1 MVGKGVTVDT
11 AMEKAGGDTPGSPEP
26 SFLAT
31 LGDPQVTLVSVH
43 KRWSFRRNPG
53 TGGSTRPVTSEEE
66 GEFSQ
71 KVLNGTRGI
80 RSNQILSKHSLPAR
94 VWEPAMQQKQ
104 SFAFDNVGYEGG
116 LDSVCP
122 SQTTTGTISIS
133 GMTCQ
138 SCVKSIEGRISSLK
152 GIVSIKV
159 SLEQGSAT
167 VIYVPSVLSL
177 PQVCRHVEDMGFEAS
192 ITEGKAASWPSRSSS
207 ALEAT
212 VKLRV
217 EGMTCQSCVSS
228 IEGRLGKLQGVVR
241 ARVSLGTQEAVI
253 TYQPYL
259 IQPQDLRDHVNDMG
273 FEAVI
278 KNRVA
283 PVSLGPID
291 IGRLQRTNPKTP
303 LTSGTQNL
311 NNSETLGH
319 QGSRVVTL
327 QLRVDGM
334 HCKSCV
340 LNIEENIGQ
349 LPGVQSIQV
358 SLENRIAQV
367 QFDPSR
373 VTPGALQ
380 RAIEALPPGNFQV
393 SLPDGAAGSGTDN
406 RPSTHLASAPAPAPA
421 QGTRMQG
428 LGSTVVL
435 AIGGMTCAS
444 CVQSI
449 EGLLSRRE
457 GVRRVSV
464 SLTEGTGVVL
474 YDPSVINPE
483 GLRAAVEEMG
493 FKASVVSENCYSN
506 HVGNRST
513 GNSTVHTTAGGPVS
527 VQGMAPH
534 AGGLPK
540 NHNPGSSS
548 KSPQASTA
556 VAPRKCFLQIT
567 GMTCASCVSNIE
579 RNLQKE
585 AGILSVLVAL
595 MAGKAEVK
603 YNPEVIQPLEIA
615 QLIQDLG
622 FEASVMENYTGSDGD
637 LELII
642 TGMTCASCV
651 HNIESK
657 LTRTNG
663 ITYASVALATSK
675 AHVKFDPEM
684 IGPRDIVKIIEEIG
698 FHASPAQRNPNVHHL
713 DHKVEIKQWKK
724 SFLCSLM
731 FGIPV
736 MGLMIYM
743 LVPSNEPH
751 ETMVLDHNIVPGLS
765 ILNLIFFILCTF
777 VQLLGGWYFYI
788 QAYRSLRH
796 GAANMDVLIVLATS
810 IAYTY
815 SVIILVV
822 AVAEKAERSPVTF
835 FDTPPMLFVF
845 IALGRWLEHVAKSK
859 TSEALAKL
867 MSLQATEATVV
878 TLGEDNL
885 IIREEQVPMELVQRG
900 DVIKVVPGGK
910 FPVDGKVLEGSTMA
924 DESLI
929 TGEAM
934 PVTKKP
940 GSTVIAGSINAHGSV
955 LINATHVG
963 NDTTLAQIV
972 KLVEEA
978 QMSKA
983 PIQQL
988 ADRFSGYFV
997 PFIIII
1003 STLTLVVWII
1013 IGFIDFGV
1021 VQKYFPTPNKHISQ
1035 TEVIIRFAF
1044 QTSITVL
1051 CIACPCSLG
1060 LATPTAVMV
1069 GTGVAAQN
1077 GILIKG
1083 GKPLEMAHKIKTVMF
1098 DKTGTITHGVP
1109 KVMRVL
1115 LLVDVAT
1122 LPLRK
1127 VLAVVGT
1134 AEASSEHPLGVA
1146 VTKYCKEELGT
1157 ETLGYCTDFQAVPG
1171 CGIGCKVSNVEGI
1184 LAHGKRQWSTQAGV
1198 SNGVGG
1204 VPEETDATPQTFS
1217 VLIGNREWMRRNGLT
1232 ISSDISDT
1240 MTDHEMK
1247 GQTAILVAI
1256 DGVLCGMIAIADA
1269 VKQEAAL
1276 AVHTLKSM
1284 GVDVVLI
1291 TGDNRKT
1298 ARAIAT
1304 QVGINKVFA
1313 EVLPS
1318 HKVAKV
1324 QELQNEGKRV
1334 AMVGDGVNDSPALAR
1349 ADVGIA
1355 IGTGTDVAIEAAD
1368 VVLIRNDLLDVV
1380 ASIHLSKRTVWRV
1393 RLNLVLAL
1401 IYNLIG
1407 IPIAAGVFMP
1417 IGIVLQ
1423 PWMGSA
1429 AMAASSVSVVLSS
1442 LQLKCYKKPD
1452 LERYEAQAQGRMKPL
1467 TASQVSVHVGMDDRR
1482 RDSPRATP
1490 WDQAS
1495 GSFRLHGLLRDRHL
1509 VAFIQN
1515 SCQACPWWCATP
1527 SKQRYPNQ
1535 RKSVILH
1542 ELLLLHPESV
1552 P

>member
-1 MVGKGVTVDT
+1 MPEQKRQIT
-11 AMEKAGGDTPGSPEP
+11 A
-26 SFLAT
+26 
-31 LGDPQVTLVSVH
+31 
-43 KRWSFRRNPG
+43 R
-53 TGGSTRPVTSEEE
+53 E
-66 GEFSQ
+66 GASR
-71 KVLNGTRGI
+71 K
-80 RSNQILSKHSLPAR
+80 ILSKLSLPTRA
-94 VWEPAMQQKQ
+94 WEPAMKK

-116 LDSVCP
+116 LDGLGP
-122 SQTTTGTISIS
+122 SSQVATSTVRIL
-133 GMTCQ
+133 GMACQ
-138 SCVKSIEGRISSLK
+138 SCVKSIEDRISNLK
-152 GIVSIKV
+152 GIVSMKV

-167 VIYVPSVLSL
+167 VKYVPSVVSL
-177 PQVCRHVEDMGFEAS
+177 QQVCHQIGDMGFEAS
-192 ITEGKAASWPSRSSS
+192 IAEGKAASWPSRSLP
-207 ALEAT
+207 AQEAV

-228 IEGRLGKLQGVVR
+228 IEGKVRKLQGVVR
-241 ARVSLGTQEAVI
+241 VKVSLSNQEAVI

-259 IQPQDLRDHVNDMG
+259 IQPEDLRDHVNDMG
-273 FEAVI
+273 FEAAI
-278 KNRVA
+278 KNKVA
-283 PVSLGPID
+283 PLSLGPID
-291 IGRLQRTNPKTP
+291 IERLQSTNPKRP
-303 LTSGTQNL
+303 LSSANQNF

-319 QGSRVVTL
+319 QGSHVVTL
-327 QLRVDGM
+327 QLRIDGM

-349 LPGVQSIQV
+349 LLGVQSIQV
-358 SLENRIAQV
+358 SLENKTAQV
-367 QFDPSR
+367 QYDPSCTSP
-373 VTPGALQ
+373 VALQ
-380 RAIEALPPGNFQV
+380 RAIEALPPGNFKV
-393 SLPDGAAGSGTDN
+393 SLPDGAEGSGTDHRSSSSHSPGSSPRN
-406 RPSTHLASAPAPAPA
+406 QV
-421 QGTRMQG
+421 QGTC
-428 LGSTVVL
+428 STTL
-435 AIGGMTCAS
+435 IAIAGMTCAS
-444 CVQSI
+444 CVHSI
-449 EGLLSRRE
+449 EGVISQLE
-457 GVRRVSV
+457 GVQQISV
-464 SLTEGTGVVL
+464 SLAKGTATVL
-474 YDPSVINPE
+474 YNPSVISPE
-483 GLRAAVEEMG
+483 ELRAAIEDMG
-493 FKASVVSENCYSN
+493 FEASVVSESCSTNPLGN
-506 HVGNRST
+506 HNA
-513 GNSTVHTTAGGPVS
+513 GNSVVQTTGGTPTS
-527 VQGMAPH
+527 VQEVAPH
-534 AGGLPK
+534 AGRLPT
-540 NHNPGSSS
+540 NHAPDILA
-548 KSPQASTA
+548 KSPQSTRA
-556 VAPRKCFLQIT
+556 VAPQKCFLQIK

-585 AGILSVLVAL
+585 AGVLSVLVAL

-603 YNPEVIQPLEIA
+603 YDPEVIQPLEIA
-615 QLIQDLG
+615 QFIQDLG
-622 FEASVMENYTGSDGD
+622 FEAAVMEDYAGSDGNI
-637 LELII
+637 ELTI

-675 AHVKFDPEM
+675 ALVKFDPEI
-684 IGPRDIVKIIEEIG
+684 IGPRDIIKIIE
-698 FHASPAQRNPNVHHL
+698 
-713 DHKVEIKQWKK
+713 
-724 SFLCSLM
+724 
-731 FGIPV
+731 
-736 MGLMIYM
+736 
-743 LVPSNEPH
+743 
-751 ETMVLDHNIVPGLS
+751 
-765 ILNLIFFILCTF
+765 
-777 VQLLGGWYFYI
+777 LLGGWYFYV
-788 QAYRSLRH
+788 QAYKSLRH
-796 GAANMDVLIVLATS
+796 RSANMDVLIVLATS
-810 IAYTY
+810 IAYVY
-815 SVIILVV
+815 SLVILVV

-845 IALGRWLEHVAKSK
+845 IALGRWLEHLAKSK

-900 DVIKVVPGGK
+900 DIVKVVPGGK
-910 FPVDGKVLEGSTMA
+910 FPVDGKVLEGNTMA

-955 LINATHVG
+955 LIKATHVG

-997 PFIIII
+997 PFIIIM
-1003 STLTLVVWII
+1003 STLTLVVWIV

-1021 VQKYFPTPNKHISQ
+1021 VQKYFPNPNKHISQ

-1109 KVMRVL
+1109 RVMRVL
-1115 LLVDVAT
+1115 LLGDVAT

-1184 LAHGKRQWSTQAGV
+1184 LAHSERPLSAPASHLNEAG
-1198 SNGVGG
+1198 SL
-1204 VPEETDATPQTFS
+1204 PAEKDAAPQTFS
-1217 VLIGNREWMRRNGLT
+1217 VLIGNREWLRRNGLT
-1232 ISSDISDT
+1232 ISSDVSDA

-1276 AVHTLKSM
+1276 AVHTLQSM

-1324 QELQNEGKRV
+1324 QELQNKGKKV
-1334 AMVGDGVNDSPALAR
+1334 AMVGDGVNDSPALAQ
-1349 ADVGIA
+1349 ADMGVA

-1380 ASIHLSKRTVWRV
+1380 ASIHLSKRTVR
-1393 RLNLVLAL
+1393 RIRINLVLAL
-1401 IYNLIG
+1401 IYNLVG

-1452 LERYEAQAQGRMKPL
+1452 LERYEAQAHGHMKPL
-1467 TASQVSVHVGMDDRR
+1467 TASQVSVHIGMDDRR

-1490 WDQAS
+1490 WDQVS
-1495 GSFRLHGLLRDRHL
+1495 YVSQVSLSSLTSDKPSRHST
-1509 VAFIQN
+1509 AADDGGDKW
-1515 SCQACPWWCATP
+1515 S
-1527 SKQRYPNQ
+1527 
-1535 RKSVILH
+1535 
-1542 ELLLLHPESV
+1542 LLLNDKDEEQYI
-1552 P
+1552 

>member
-1 MVGKGVTVDT
+1 MNHLLGSGT
-11 AMEKAGGDTPGSPEP
+11 ANPIQATSSGAMWRRHKLSLPSP
-26 SFLAT
+26 
-31 LGDPQVTLVSVH
+31 
-43 KRWSFRRNPG
+43 
-53 TGGSTRPVTSEEE
+53 
-66 GEFSQ
+66 
-71 KVLNGTRGI
+71 
-80 RSNQILSKHSLPAR
+80 ILSKLSLPTRA
-94 VWEPAMQQKQ
+94 WEPAMKK

-116 LDSVCP
+116 LDGLGP
-122 SQTTTGTISIS
+122 SSQVDTSTIRIL

-138 SCVKSIEGRISSLK
+138 SCVKSIEDRISSLK
-152 GIVSIKV
+152 GIVSMKV

-167 VIYVPSVLSL
+167 VKYVPSVVSL
-177 PQVCRHVEDMGFEAS
+177 QQVCHQIGDMGFEAS
-192 ITEGKAASWPSRSSS
+192 IAEGKAASWPSRSLP
-207 ALEAT
+207 AQEAV

-217 EGMTCQSCVSS
+217 EGMTCQSCVGS
-228 IEGRLGKLQGVVR
+228 IEGKVRKLQGVVR
-241 ARVSLGTQEAVI
+241 VKVSLSNQEAVI

-259 IQPQDLRDHVNDMG
+259 IQPEDLRDHVNDMG
-273 FEAVI
+273 FEAAI
-278 KNRVA
+278 KNKVA
-283 PVSLGPID
+283 PLSLGPID
-291 IGRLQRTNPKTP
+291 IERLESTNPKRP
-303 LTSGTQNL
+303 LSSANQNF

-319 QGSRVVTL
+319 QGRNVVTL
-327 QLRVDGM
+327 QLRIDGM

-349 LPGVQSIQV
+349 LLGVQSIQV
-358 SLENRIAQV
+358 SLENKTAQV
-367 QFDPSR
+367 QYDPSR
-373 VTPGALQ
+373 TSPVALQ
-380 RAIEALPPGNFQV
+380 TAIEALPPGNFKV
-393 SLPDGAAGSGTDN
+393 SLPDGAEGSGTDHRSSSSHSPGSSPRN
-406 RPSTHLASAPAPAPA
+406 QVQSTC
-421 QGTRMQG
+421 
-428 LGSTVVL
+428 STTL
-435 AIGGMTCAS
+435 IAIAGMTCAS
-444 CVQSI
+444 CVHTI
-449 EGLLSRRE
+449 EGMISQLE
-457 GVRRVSV
+457 GVQQISV
-464 SLTEGTGVVL
+464 SLAEGIGTVL
-474 YDPSVINPE
+474 YNPSVISPE
-483 GLRAAVEEMG
+483 ELRAAIEDMG
-493 FKASVVSENCYSN
+493 FEASVVSENCSTSPLGN
-506 HVGNRST
+506 HSA
-513 GNSTVHTTAGGPVS
+513 GNSMVQTTGGTPTS
-527 VQGMAPH
+527 VQEVALH
-534 AGGLPK
+534 AGSLPT
-540 NHNPGSSS
+540 NHLPDIWAKSS
-548 KSPQASTA
+548 QSTRA
-556 VAPRKCFLQIT
+556 VAPQKCFLQIK

-585 AGILSVLVAL
+585 AGVLSVLVAL

-603 YNPEVIQPLEIA
+603 YDPEIIQPLEIA

-622 FEASVMENYTGSDGD
+622 FEAAVMEDSAGSDGNI
-637 LELII
+637 ELTI

-675 AHVKFDPEM
+675 ALVKFDPEI
-684 IGPRDIVKIIEEIG
+684 IGPRDIIKIIEEIG
-698 FHASPAQRNPNVHHL
+698 FHASLAQRIPNAHHL
-713 DHKVEIKQWKK
+713 DHKMEIKQWKK
-724 SFLCSLM
+724 SFLCSLV

-736 MGLMIYM
+736 MALMIYM
-743 LVPSNEPH
+743 LIPSNQPH
-751 ETMVLDHNIVPGLS
+751 QSMVLDRNIIPGLS

-777 VQLLGGWYFYI
+777 VQVLGGWYFYV
-788 QAYRSLRH
+788 QAYKSLRH
-796 GAANMDVLIVLATS
+796 RSANMDVLIVLATS
-810 IAYTY
+810 IAYVY
-815 SVIILVV
+815 SLVILVV

-845 IALGRWLEHVAKSK
+845 IALGRWLEHLAKSK

-885 IIREEQVPMELVQRG
+885 IVREEQVPMELVQRG
-900 DVIKVVPGGK
+900 DIVKVVPGGK
-910 FPVDGKVLEGSTMA
+910 FPVDGKVLEGNTMA

-955 LINATHVG
+955 LIKATHVG

-997 PFIIII
+997 PLIIIM
-1003 STLTLVVWII
+1003 STLTLVVWIV

-1021 VQKYFPTPNKHISQ
+1021 VQKYFPNPNKHISQ

-1109 KVMRVL
+1109 RVMRVL
-1115 LLVDVAT
+1115 LLGDVAT

-1184 LAHGKRQWSTQAGV
+1184 LAHSARPLSAPASHLNEAG
-1198 SNGVGG
+1198 NL
-1204 VPEETDATPQTFS
+1204 PAEKDAAPQTFS
-1217 VLIGNREWMRRNGLT
+1217 VLIGNREWLRRNGLT
-1232 ISSDISDT
+1232 ISSDVSDA

-1276 AVHTLKSM
+1276 AVHTLQSM

-1334 AMVGDGVNDSPALAR
+1334 AMVGDGVNDSPALAQ
-1349 ADVGIA
+1349 ADMGVA

-1380 ASIHLSKRTVWRV
+1380 ASIHLSKRIVQRI
-1393 RLNLVLAL
+1393 RINLVLAL
-1401 IYNLIG
+1401 IYNLVG

-1452 LERYEAQAQGRMKPL
+1452 LERYEAQAHGHMKPL
-1467 TASQVSVHVGMDDRR
+1467 TASQVSVHIGMDDRR

-1490 WDQAS
+1490 WDQVS
-1495 GSFRLHGLLRDRHL
+1495 YVSQVSLSSLTSDKPSRHST
-1509 VAFIQN
+1509 AADDGGDKW
-1515 SCQACPWWCATP
+1515 S
-1527 SKQRYPNQ
+1527 
-1535 RKSVILH
+1535 
-1542 ELLLLHPESV
+1542 LLLNDRDEEQYI
-1552 P
+1552 

>member
-1 MVGKGVTVDT
+1 MPEQERQIT
-11 AMEKAGGDTPGSPEP
+11 A
-26 SFLAT
+26 
-31 LGDPQVTLVSVH
+31 
-43 KRWSFRRNPG
+43 R
-53 TGGSTRPVTSEEE
+53 E
-66 GEFSQ
+66 GASR
-71 KVLNGTRGI
+71 K
-80 RSNQILSKHSLPAR
+80 ILSKLSLPTRA
-94 VWEPAMQQKQ
+94 WEPAMKK

-116 LDSVCP
+116 LDGLGLS
-122 SQTTTGTISIS
+122 SQVTTSTIKIL

-138 SCVKSIEGRISSLK
+138 SCVKSIEDRISSLK
-152 GIVSIKV
+152 GIASVKV

-167 VIYVPSVLSL
+167 VNYVPSVLS
-177 PQVCRHVEDMGFEAS
+177 PQQVCHQIGDMGFEAS
-192 ITEGKAASWPSRSSS
+192 IAEGKAGSWPSRSLP
-207 ALEAT
+207 AQEAV

-228 IEGRLGKLQGVVR
+228 IEGKVRKLQGVVR
-241 ARVSLGTQEAVI
+241 VKVSLSNQEAVI

-259 IQPQDLRDHVNDMG
+259 IQPEDLRDHVNDMG
-273 FEAVI
+273 FEAAI
-278 KNRVA
+278 KNKVA
-283 PVSLGPID
+283 PLSLGPID
-291 IGRLQRTNPKTP
+291 IERLQSTYPKRP
-303 LTSGTQNL
+303 FTSANQNF

-319 QGSRVVTL
+319 QGNHVVTL
-327 QLRVDGM
+327 QLRIDGM
-334 HCKSCV
+334 HCTSCI

-349 LPGVQSIQV
+349 LPGIQSIQV
-358 SLENRIAQV
+358 SLENKTAQV
-367 QFDPSR
+367 QYDPSCTSP
-373 VTPGALQ
+373 VSLQ
-380 RAIEALPPGNFQV
+380 KAIEALPPGNFKV
-393 SLPDGAAGSGTDN
+393 SLPDGAEGCGTGH
-406 RPSTHLASAPAPAPA
+406 RPSSSHSPGFSQRNQV
-421 QGTRMQG
+421 QGTC
-428 LGSTVVL
+428 STAVI
-435 AIGGMTCAS
+435 AIAGMTCAS
-444 CVQSI
+444 CVHSI
-449 EGLLSRRE
+449 EGMISQRD
-457 GVRRVSV
+457 GVQQISV
-464 SLTEGTGVVL
+464 SLAEETGTVL
-474 YDPSVINPE
+474 YNPSVISPE
-483 GLRAAVEEMG
+483 ELSAAIEDMG
-493 FKASVVSENCYSN
+493 FEASVISENCSTNSLGN
-506 HVGNRST
+506 HSA
-513 GNSTVHTTAGGPVS
+513 GNSMVQTTGCVPAS
-527 VQGMAPH
+527 VQEVAPH
-534 AGGLPK
+534 AGGLPT
-540 NHNPGSSS
+540 NHTPDIMA
-548 KSPQASTA
+548 KSPQSTRA
-556 VAPRKCFLQIT
+556 VAPQKCFLQIK
-567 GMTCASCVSNIE
+567 GMTCASCVSTIE
-579 RNLQKE
+579 RNLQNK

-595 MAGKAEVK
+595 MAGKAEIK
-603 YNPEVIQPLEIA
+603 YDPEVVQPLEIA

-622 FEASVMENYTGSDGD
+622 FEAAVMEDYAGSNGSI
-637 LELII
+637 ELII

-675 AHVKFDPEM
+675 ALVKFDPEI
-684 IGPRDIVKIIEEIG
+684 IGPRDIIKIIEEIG
-698 FHASPAQRNPNVHHL
+698 FHASLAQRNPNAHHL
-713 DHKVEIKQWKK
+713 DHKMEIKQWKK
-724 SFLCSLM
+724 SFLCSLV

-736 MGLMIYM
+736 MALMIYM
-743 LVPSNEPH
+743 LIPSNEPH
-751 ETMVLDHNIVPGLS
+751 ESMVLDHNIIPGLS

-777 VQLLGGWYFYI
+777 VQLLGGWYFYV
-788 QAYRSLRH
+788 QAYKSLRH
-796 GAANMDVLIVLATS
+796 RSANMDVLIVLATS
-810 IAYTY
+810 IAYVY
-815 SVIILVV
+815 SLVILVV

-845 IALGRWLEHVAKSK
+845 IALGRWLEHLAKSK

-867 MSLQATEATVV
+867 MSLQAAEATVV

-900 DVIKVVPGGK
+900 DIVKVVPGGK
-910 FPVDGKVLEGSTMA
+910 FPVDGKVLEGNTMA

-940 GSTVIAGSINAHGSV
+940 GSTVIAGSINAHGAV
-955 LINATHVG
+955 LIKATHVG

-997 PFIIII
+997 PFIIIM
-1003 STLTLVVWII
+1003 STLTLVVWIV
-1013 IGFIDFGV
+1013 IGFIDFDV
-1021 VQKYFPTPNKHISQ
+1021 VQKYFPIN
-1035 TEVIIRFAF
+1035 
-1044 QTSITVL
+1044 
-1051 CIACPCSLG
+1051 
-1060 LATPTAVMV
+1060 
-1069 GTGVAAQN
+1069 
-1077 GILIKG
+1077 
-1083 GKPLEMAHKIKTVMF
+1083 TVMF

-1109 KVMRVL
+1109 RVMRVL
-1115 LLVDVAT
+1115 LLGDVAT

-1184 LAHGKRQWSTQAGV
+1184 LAHSGRPLSASLLNEAG
-1198 SNGVGG
+1198 SL
-1204 VPEETDATPQTFS
+1204 PEEKDAAPQTFS
-1217 VLIGNREWMRRNGLT
+1217 VLIGNREWLRRNGLT
-1232 ISSDISDT
+1232 ISSDVSDA

-1276 AVHTLKSM
+1276 AVHTLQSM

-1324 QELQNEGKRV
+1324 QELQNEGKKV
-1334 AMVGDGVNDSPALAR
+1334 AMVGDGVNDSPALAQ
-1349 ADVGIA
+1349 ADMGVA

-1380 ASIHLSKRTVWRV
+1380 ASIHLSKRTVR
-1393 RLNLVLAL
+1393 RIRINLVLAL
-1401 IYNLIG
+1401 IYNLVG

-1452 LERYEAQAQGRMKPL
+1452 LERYEAQVHGRMKPL
-1467 TASQVSVHVGMDDRR
+1467 TASQVSVHIGMDDRR

-1490 WDQAS
+1490 WDQVSYVSQVSLSSLTSDKPSRHSAAVDDS
-1495 GSFRLHGLLRDRHL
+1495 GDKWS
-1509 VAFIQN
+1509 
-1515 SCQACPWWCATP
+1515 
-1527 SKQRYPNQ
+1527 
-1535 RKSVILH
+1535 
-1542 ELLLLHPESV
+1542 LLLNDRDEEQYI
-1552 P
+1552 

>member
-1 MVGKGVTVDT
+1 MPEQERQIT
-11 AMEKAGGDTPGSPEP
+11 A
-26 SFLAT
+26 
-31 LGDPQVTLVSVH
+31 
-43 KRWSFRRNPG
+43 R
-53 TGGSTRPVTSEEE
+53 E
-66 GEFSQ
+66 GASR
-71 KVLNGTRGI
+71 K
-80 RSNQILSKHSLPAR
+80 ILSKLPLPAR
-94 VWEPAMQQKQ
+94 GWEPAMKQ
-104 SFAFDNVGYEGG
+104 SFAFDNAGYEGG
-116 LDSVCP
+116 LDGVCP
-122 SQTTTGTISIS
+122 SETSTSTVNIL
-133 GMTCQ
+133 GMTCL

-167 VIYVPSVLSL
+167 VKYVPSVVSL
-177 PQVCRHVEDMGFEAS
+177 PQVCCQIEDMGFEAS
-192 ITEGKAASWPSRSSS
+192 IAEGKAGSWPSRSAP
-207 ALEAT
+207 ALEAV

-228 IEGRLGKLQGVVR
+228 IEGKIGKLQGVVR
-241 ARVSLGTQEAVI
+241 VRVSLGNQEAVI

-259 IQPQDLRDHVNDMG
+259 IQPQALRDHVNDMG

-278 KNRVA
+278 KNKVA

-291 IGRLQRTNPKTP
+291 IGRLQSTNPKTP
-303 LTSGTQNL
+303 STSVNRNV
-311 NNSETLGH
+311 NNSKTVGP
-319 QGSRVVTL
+319 QGSHVVTL

-334 HCKSCV
+334 HCTSCV
-340 LNIEENIGQ
+340 QNIEENIGQ
-349 LPGVQSIQV
+349 LPGVQNIQV
-358 SLENRIAQV
+358 SLENRTAQV
-367 QFDPSR
+367 RYAPSR
-373 VTPGALQ
+373 VSPGALQ
-380 RAIEALPPGNFQV
+380 RAIEALPPGNFKV
-393 SLPDGAAGSGTDN
+393 SLPDGPEGSGTDN
-406 RPSTHLASAPAPAPA
+406 TSSTHHSPASRQRSQV
-421 QGTRMQG
+421 QGTCCT
-428 LGSTVVL
+428 LVL
-435 AIGGMTCAS
+435 AIAGMTCAS

-449 EGLLSRRE
+449 EGLISQRE
-457 GVRRVSV
+457 GVQQISV
-464 SLTEGTGVVL
+464 SLAEAMATIL
-474 YDPSVINPE
+474 YDPSVINAE
-483 GLRAAVEEMG
+483 ELRAAVEDMG
-493 FKASVVSENCYSN
+493 FEASVVSANGSGN
-506 HVGNRST
+506 HIAASST
-513 GNSTVHTTAGGPVS
+513 AQTAAGTPVS
-527 VQGMAPH
+527 TQEVSLH
-534 AGGLPK
+534 AGGTPK
-540 NHNPGSSS
+540 IHSPVRSAT
-548 KSPQASTA
+548 SPQASAT
-556 VAPRKCFLQIT
+556 VAPQRCFLQIR

-622 FEASVMENYTGSDGD
+622 FEAAVMEDYAGSDGD
-637 LELII
+637 IELII

-657 LTRTNG
+657 LAKMNG
-663 ITYASVALATSK
+663 ITHASVSLATSK
-675 AHVKFDPEM
+675 AQVKFDPEI
-684 IGPRDIVKIIEEIG
+684 IGPRDIVKIIE
-698 FHASPAQRNPNVHHL
+698 
-713 DHKVEIKQWKK
+713 
-724 SFLCSLM
+724 
-731 FGIPV
+731 
-736 MGLMIYM
+736 
-743 LVPSNEPH
+743 
-751 ETMVLDHNIVPGLS
+751 
-765 ILNLIFFILCTF
+765 
-777 VQLLGGWYFYI
+777 
-788 QAYRSLRH
+788 
-796 GAANMDVLIVLATS
+796 
-810 IAYTY
+810 
-815 SVIILVV
+815 
-822 AVAEKAERSPVTF
+822 
-835 FDTPPMLFVF
+835 
-845 IALGRWLEHVAKSK
+845 SK

-878 TLGEDNL
+878 TLGEDNF
-885 IIREEQVPMELVQRG
+885 IIREEQVPVELVQRG
-900 DVIKVVPGGK
+900 DVVKVVPGGK
-910 FPVDGKVLEGSTMA
+910 FPVDGKVLEGSSMA

-978 QMSKA
+978 QMSK
-983 PIQQL
+983 
-988 ADRFSGYFV
+988 
-997 PFIIII
+997 
-1003 STLTLVVWII
+1003 
-1013 IGFIDFGV
+1013 
-1021 VQKYFPTPNKHISQ
+1021 TPSKHISQ
-1035 TEVIIRFAF
+1035 AEVIIRFAF

-1083 GKPLEMAHKIKTVMF
+1083 GKPLEMAHKINTVMF

-1109 KVMRVL
+1109 KVMRAL
-1115 LLVDVAT
+1115 LLVDMAT

-1157 ETLGYCTDFQAVPG
+1157 EALGYCTDFQAVPG

-1184 LAHGKRQWSTQAGV
+1184 LAPSKHLSEQAAPL
-1198 SNGVGG
+1198 NGVGS
-1204 VPEETDATPQTFS
+1204 VPVETDVGPQTFS
-1217 VLIGNREWMRRNGLT
+1217 VLIGNREWMRRNGLA
-1232 ISSDISDT
+1232 ISSDVSDA

-1256 DGVLCGMIAIADA
+1256 DGVLCGMFAVADA

-1276 AVHTLKSM
+1276 AVHTLESM

-1298 ARAIAT
+1298 ARAIAA

-1324 QELQNEGKRV
+1324 QELQKEGKKV
-1334 AMVGDGVNDSPALAR
+1334 AMVGDGINDSPALAR

-1368 VVLIRNDLLDVV
+1368 IVLIRNDLLDV
-1380 ASIHLSKRTVWRV
+1380 ATGIHLSKRTVWRI

-1401 IYNLIG
+1401 IYNMVG

-1417 IGIVLQ
+1417 FGIVLQ

-1452 LERYEAQAQGRMKPL
+1452 LERYTAQAQGRMKPL
-1467 TASQVSVHVGMDDRR
+1467 SESQVSVHVGLDDRR

-1490 WDQAS
+1490 WDQVSYISQVSLSSLRSDKLSRHNTTADNS
-1495 GSFRLHGLLRDRHL
+1495 GDKWS
-1509 VAFIQN
+1509 
-1515 SCQACPWWCATP
+1515 
-1527 SKQRYPNQ
+1527 
-1535 RKSVILH
+1535 
-1542 ELLLLHPESV
+1542 LLLNDRDEEQCI
-1552 P
+1552 

>member
-1 MVGKGVTVDT
+1 MPEQERQIT
-11 AMEKAGGDTPGSPEP
+11 A
-26 SFLAT
+26 
-31 LGDPQVTLVSVH
+31 
-43 KRWSFRRNPG
+43 R
-53 TGGSTRPVTSEEE
+53 E
-66 GEFSQ
+66 GASR
-71 KVLNGTRGI
+71 K
-80 RSNQILSKHSLPAR
+80 ILSKLSLPTRA
-94 VWEPAMQQKQ
+94 WEPAMKK

-116 LDSVCP
+116 LDGLGP
-122 SQTTTGTISIS
+122 SSQVATSTVRIL

-138 SCVKSIEGRISSLK
+138 SCVKSIEDRISNLK
-152 GIVSIKV
+152 GIISMKV

-167 VIYVPSVLSL
+167 VKYVPSVVCLQ
-177 PQVCRHVEDMGFEAS
+177 QVCHQIGDMGFEAS
-192 ITEGKAASWPSRSSS
+192 IAEGKAASWPSRSLP
-207 ALEAT
+207 AQEAV

-228 IEGRLGKLQGVVR
+228 IEGKVRKLQGVVR
-241 ARVSLGTQEAVI
+241 VKVSLSNQEAVI

-259 IQPQDLRDHVNDMG
+259 IQPEDLRDHVNDMG
-273 FEAVI
+273 FEAAI
-278 KNRVA
+278 KSKVA
-283 PVSLGPID
+283 PLSLGPID
-291 IGRLQRTNPKTP
+291 IERLQSTNPKRP
-303 LTSGTQNL
+303 LSSANQNF

-319 QGSRVVTL
+319 QGSHVVTL
-327 QLRVDGM
+327 QLRIDGM

-349 LPGVQSIQV
+349 LLGVQSIQV
-358 SLENRIAQV
+358 SLENKTAQV
-367 QFDPSR
+367 KYDPSCTSP
-373 VTPGALQ
+373 VALQ
-380 RAIEALPPGNFQV
+380 RAIEALPPGNFKV
-393 SLPDGAAGSGTDN
+393 SLPDGAEGSGTDHRSSSSHSPGSPPRN
-406 RPSTHLASAPAPAPA
+406 QV
-421 QGTRMQG
+421 QGTC
-428 LGSTVVL
+428 STTL
-435 AIGGMTCAS
+435 IAIAGMTCAS
-444 CVQSI
+444 CVHSI
-449 EGLLSRRE
+449 EGMISQLE
-457 GVRRVSV
+457 GVQQISV
-464 SLTEGTGVVL
+464 SLAEGTATVL
-474 YDPSVINPE
+474 YNPSVISPE
-483 GLRAAVEEMG
+483 ELRAAIEDMG
-493 FKASVVSENCYSN
+493 FEASVVSESCSTNPLGN
-506 HVGNRST
+506 HSA
-513 GNSTVHTTAGGPVS
+513 GNSMVQTTDGTPTS
-527 VQGMAPH
+527 VQEVAPH
-534 AGGLPK
+534 TGRLPA
-540 NHNPGSSS
+540 NHAPDILA
-548 KSPQASTA
+548 KSPQSTRA
-556 VAPRKCFLQIT
+556 VAPQKCFLQIK

-585 AGILSVLVAL
+585 AGVLSVLVAL
-595 MAGKAEVK
+595 MAGKAEIK
-603 YNPEVIQPLEIA
+603 YDPEVIQPLEIA
-615 QLIQDLG
+615 QFIQDLG
-622 FEASVMENYTGSDGD
+622 FEAAVMEDYAGSDGNI
-637 LELII
+637 ELTI

-675 AHVKFDPEM
+675 ALVKFDPEI
-684 IGPRDIVKIIEEIG
+684 IGPRDIIKIIEEIG
-698 FHASPAQRNPNVHHL
+698 FHASLAQRNPNAHHL
-713 DHKVEIKQWKK
+713 DHKMEIKQWKK
-724 SFLCSLM
+724 SFLCSLV

-736 MGLMIYM
+736 MALMIYM
-743 LVPSNEPH
+743 LIPSNEPH
-751 ETMVLDHNIVPGLS
+751 QSMVLDHNIIPGLS

-777 VQLLGGWYFYI
+777 VQLLGGWYFYV
-788 QAYRSLRH
+788 QAYKSLRH
-796 GAANMDVLIVLATS
+796 RSANMDVLIVLATS
-810 IAYTY
+810 IAYVY
-815 SVIILVV
+815 SLVILVV

-845 IALGRWLEHVAKSK
+845 IALGRWLEHLAKSK

-900 DVIKVVPGGK
+900 DIVKVVPGGK
-910 FPVDGKVLEGSTMA
+910 FPVDGKVLEGNTMA

-955 LINATHVG
+955 LIKATHVG

-978 QMSKA
+978 QMSK
-983 PIQQL
+983 
-988 ADRFSGYFV
+988 
-997 PFIIII
+997 
-1003 STLTLVVWII
+1003 
-1013 IGFIDFGV
+1013 
-1021 VQKYFPTPNKHISQ
+1021 
-1035 TEVIIRFAF
+1035 
-1044 QTSITVL
+1044 
-1051 CIACPCSLG
+1051 
-1060 LATPTAVMV
+1060 
-1069 GTGVAAQN
+1069 
-1077 GILIKG
+1077 
-1083 GKPLEMAHKIKTVMF
+1083 IKTVMF

-1109 KVMRVL
+1109 RVMRVL
-1115 LLVDVAT
+1115 LLGDVAT

-1184 LAHGKRQWSTQAGV
+1184 LAHSERPLSAPASHLNEAG
-1198 SNGVGG
+1198 SL
-1204 VPEETDATPQTFS
+1204 PAEKDAVPQTFS
-1217 VLIGNREWMRRNGLT
+1217 VLIGNREWLRRNGLT
-1232 ISSDISDT
+1232 ISSDVSDA

-1276 AVHTLKSM
+1276 AVHTLQSM

-1324 QELQNEGKRV
+1324 QELQNKGKKV
-1334 AMVGDGVNDSPALAR
+1334 AMVGDGVNDSPALAQ
-1349 ADVGIA
+1349 ADMGVA

-1380 ASIHLSKRTVWRV
+1380 ASIHLSKRTVR
-1393 RLNLVLAL
+1393 RIRINLVLAL
-1401 IYNLIG
+1401 IYNLVG

-1452 LERYEAQAQGRMKPL
+1452 LERYEAQAHGHMKPL
-1467 TASQVSVHVGMDDRR
+1467 TASQVSVHIGMDDRW

-1490 WDQAS
+1490 WDQVS
-1495 GSFRLHGLLRDRHL
+1495 YVSQVSLSSLTSDKPSRHS
-1509 VAFIQN
+1509 AAADDDGDKW
-1515 SCQACPWWCATP
+1515 S
-1527 SKQRYPNQ
+1527 
-1535 RKSVILH
+1535 
-1542 ELLLLHPESV
+1542 LLLNGRDEEQYI
-1552 P
+1552 